1 MKKNSAQIEKEICEI
16 LKRIN
21 PQLTKQAILEIRRGK
36 SITDLKIIDSLNL
49 VALLCELEN
58 SFGIQL
64 GPEDVAI
71 ENFQT
76 LETIKKILRSKAP

>member
-1 MKKNSAQIEKEICEI
+1 MRKNSAQIEKEICEI

-21 PQLTKQAILEIRRGK
+21 PQLTKQAILEIRKGK

-58 SFGIQL
+58 AFGIQL
-64 GPEDVAI
+64 DPEDVAI
-71 ENFQT
+71 EKFQT
-76 LETIKKILRSKAP
+76 LEAIKKILRSKAP